1 MKLEI
6 DAGNSRIKW
15 RLLDKAEG
23 VLTRGVVAA
32 YDEPEAV
39 AAGLAAEL
47 QGHLT
52 SSRVR
57 GVEIIRV
64 ASVRG
69 SRFRELLNDRIRT
82 HFGVLPNFARV
93 SAHCEGLKNSY
104 AEPDRM
110 GVDRWLAMVAAW
122 CDARR
127 GLCVVDAG
135 SALTIDLVSSQG
147 QHLGGYIVPGLRMML
162 AALSARSSA
171 LSMDHEPF
179 WSGVAPGNDTRT
191 AVEQGAL
198 SMSLGLLERVNRLYP
213 ELHWYLTGGDAGA
226 LSAYLDWEHVCRPDL
241 VLDGLAPVLR
251 EFT

>member
-15 RLLDKAEG
+15 RLLDKANRS
-23 VLTRGVVAA
+23 LTGGALAA
-32 YDEPEAV
+32 YGEPDAV
-39 AAGLAAEL
+39 VVELVAGLE
-47 QGHLT
+47 GHLA
-52 SSRVR
+52 SSQVR
-57 GVEIIRV
+57 QAKIIRV

-69 SRFRELLNDRIRT
+69 SRFRELLNDSLQA
-82 HFGVLPNFARV
+82 HFGVLPSYARV

-135 SALTIDLVSSQG
+135 SALTVDLVSDQG

-162 AALSARSSA
+162 SALSARSSA
-171 LSMDHEPF
+171 LLIAHEPL
-179 WSGVAPGNDTRT
+179 WSGVTPGTDTR
-191 AVEQGAL
+191 AAIEQGAL

-213 ELHWYLTGGDAGA
+213 GLRWYLTGGDAGA
-226 LSAYLDWEHVCRPDL
+226 LSPYLEWEHACRSDL
-241 VLDGLAPVLR
+241 VLDGLAPVLKGA
-251 EFT
+251 T